1 MTSEPERGEFDG
13 VPQAAPRKRRGISM
27 IWLVPLIAGAV
38 AIWLGI
44 VTLREQGPTITIS
57 FATAEGLEAGKTK
70 VKYKDVEIGLVEEVR
85 LSPDLRGIL
94 VVAKMA
100 KQAAP
105 LMAADSRF
113 WVVRP
118 RVGLG
123 GVSGLGTLF
132 SGAYIGID
140 PGTGPTAAKFTGLN
154 EPPPIASDVP
164 GRKFVLEADAL
175 GSIAPEAPVYFNG
188 LRVGQV
194 LSYQLDPQSNRF
206 VIPFFIEAPHDR
218 LVRAGSRFWNASGVD
233 VSITGEGVDISMESL
248 PALLSG
254 GVAFDTPGIEADG
267 ESAPADTVFHLFA
280 NKRQVA
286 ESAFTVKVPYVA
298 HFSGSVKGLRSG
310 SAVEFRGVRV
320 GRVTDVRLLLNP
332 SDVQLEIPVT
342 FEIEPGHIE
351 IRDGAPRLAPYEAM
365 AVLVRRGLRA
375 QLKAGNILT
384 GETVVALDFHPDAAP
399 AELRIGGPYP
409 EVPTVPTEI
418 EELTR
423 TVGEVLDKVARAPIP
438 ELVEELRGVVAKL
451 DALVGSQEAVGAL
464 VALQQSAED
473 LRKLLRT
480 ADAEFGPLA
489 KSLRQTADSAAGT
502 LSTAERTLDSIDRT
516 FGEESRL
523 RYDLGVMLRE
533 LAAAS
538 RSIRGLTEYLERHPE
553 ALIRGKAGGQP

>member
-1 MTSEPERGEFDG
+1 MTAEAKEHMGEE

-27 IWLVPLIAGAV
+27 VWLVPIIAGAV
-38 AIWLGI
+38 AIWLGV

-57 FATAEGLEAGKTK
+57 FETAEGLEAGKTK

-85 LSPDLRGIL
+85 LSTDLKGIV
-94 VVAKMA
+94 VVAKMT

-105 LMAADSRF
+105 LMAEDSRF

-132 SGAYIGID
+132 SGAFIGID
-140 PGTGPTAAKFTGLN
+140 PGTGPTAANFTGLD
-154 EPPPIASDVP
+154 EPPPITSDVP
-164 GRKFVLEADAL
+164 GRQFVLEAEAL

-188 LRVGQV
+188 LRVGHV
-194 LSYQLDPQSNRF
+194 LSYQLDAKRNRF
-206 VIPFFIEAPHDR
+206 IIPIFIEAPHDR

-233 VSITGEGVDISMESL
+233 VSITGDGLDISMESL

-267 ESAPADTVFHLFA
+267 EPAPTDMVFNLFA

-286 ESAFTVKVPYVA
+286 ESAFTLKIPYVA
-298 HFSGSVKGLRSG
+298 HFSGSVRGLRSG
-310 SAVEFRGVRV
+310 SPVEFRGVRV
-320 GRVTDVRLLLNP
+320 GRVTGVRLLLDP
-332 SDVQLEIPVT
+332 SDFQIEIPVT
-342 FEIEPGHIE
+342 FEIEPGHIQ
-351 IRDGAPRLAPYEAM
+351 IRDGAPRLVPYEAM
-365 AVLVRRGLRA
+365 AALVRKGLRA
-375 QLKAGNILT
+375 QLKSGNILT

-399 AELRIGGPYP
+399 AELRVGGLYP
-409 EVPTVPTEI
+409 EIPTVPTEI
-418 EELTR
+418 EEFTR
-423 TVGEVLDKVARAPIP
+423 SVGEVLDKVARAPIP
-438 ELVEELRGVVAKL
+438 ELVEELRGVVTKL
-451 DALVGSQEAVGAL
+451 DALVGSPEAIGTL

-489 KSLRQTADSAAGT
+489 QSLRQTADSAAGT
-502 LSTAERTLDSIDRT
+502 LGTAERTLDSIDRT

-553 ALIRGKAGGQP
+553 ALIHGKTGGQQ